1 MNIFQRWR
9 RKGMRRRIAHV
20 VEFGF
25 RMAHMPPFVDR
36 TPRNDL
42 HRAEHRAYWRGYARG
57 VRAFRKPI
65 NVQHELDKM
74 KDIVDRFRQ
83 DPSKKE
89 ALADELRSIALSD
102 YANSIDERHEEVY
115 AAFEAAAGELGI
127 RGEPDTEFHL
137 AEIEAEKRR
146 SAERQLRRELRAA

>member
-9 RKGMRRRIAHV
+9 RKGMRRRIARV
-20 VEFGF
+20 AEFGF
-25 RMAHMPPFVDR
+25 QMAHMPPFVDR

-42 HRAEHRAYWRGYARG
+42 HRAEHRAYWRGYASG

-65 NVQHELDKM
+65 AVQQELDKIN
-74 KDIVDRFRQ
+74 DIVDRYHA

-89 ALADELRSIALSD
+89 LLADELRGISLSN
-102 YANSIDERHEEVY
+102 YANCIDERHDEVY
-115 AAFEAAAGELGI
+115 AVFEAAAGELGI

-146 SAERQLRRELRAA
+146 SADRRLWLELRAA